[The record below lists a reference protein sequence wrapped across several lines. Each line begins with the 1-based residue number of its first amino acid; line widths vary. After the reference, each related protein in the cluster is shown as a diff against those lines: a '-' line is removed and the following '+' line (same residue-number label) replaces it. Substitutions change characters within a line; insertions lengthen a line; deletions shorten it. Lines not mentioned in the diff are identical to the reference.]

1 MTATVLHI
9 ITRMTKGG
17 AQENT
22 LANVAGV
29 DPRRFRSILATGPS
43 DGPEG
48 SLLEE
53 VRAVCADVRLVP
65 SLQRE
70 LSPARDLRAL
80 GELRRLIREVR
91 PQIVHTHMSKA
102 GILGRIAARRERVP
116 IVIHT
121 PHGHVFHSYFSPMK
135 TRLFIALE
143 RWCSRYADR
152 LVMLTENELKEHLE
166 LRIAPPEK
174 FTVIHSGVDFG
185 KLWGQATGG
194 FDTALRAC
202 STTGDGL
209 RRELGIPEDAAVVGS
224 IGRLAPIKGHEHLI
238 RAMAAFRCAPP
249 PPNPR
254 PPERAGESQSHSP
267 GSGGKGKAWS
277 HLPLAGGGK
286 GEGAPGAP
294 HLLLV
299 GTGELEG
306 SLRRLAGDLG
316 LDGRV
321 HFAGHRS
328 DVGRC
333 LEAMDVFVLPS
344 LNEGMGR
351 VLVEAMAM
359 RVPCVASD
367 VSGIRDLVKPGVNG
381 LLVPPADAGALAEA
395 IGVVLNDA
403 TAARRY
409 ADVGYATAVPHYS
422 VENMVRKLEGLYDEV
437 LQEKGLG

>member
-1 MTATVLHI
+1 
-9 ITRMTKGG
+9 
-17 AQENT
+17 
-22 LANVAGV
+22 
-29 DPRRFRSILATGPS
+29 
-43 DGPEG
+43 
-48 SLLEE
+48 
-53 VRAVCADVRLVP
+53 
-65 SLQRE
+65 
-70 LSPARDLRAL
+70 
-80 GELRRLIREVR
+80 
-91 PQIVHTHMSKA
+91 
-102 GILGRIAARRERVP
+102 
-116 IVIHT
+116 
-121 PHGHVFHSYFSPMK
+121 
-135 TRLFIALE
+135 
-143 RWCSRYADR
+143 
-152 LVMLTENELKEHLE
+152 
-166 LRIAPPEK
+166 
-174 FTVIHSGVDFG
+174 
-185 KLWGQATGG
+185 
-194 FDTALRAC
+194 
-202 STTGDGL
+202 
-209 RRELGIPEDAAVVGS
+209 
-224 IGRLAPIKGHEHLI
+224 
-238 RAMAAFRCAPP
+238 
-249 PPNPR
+249 
-254 PPERAGESQSHSP
+254 
-267 GSGGKGKAWS
+267 
-277 HLPLAGGGK
+277 
-286 GEGAPGAP
+286 
-294 HLLLV
+294 LLV

-409 ADVGYATAVPHYS
+409 ADAGYATAVPHYS